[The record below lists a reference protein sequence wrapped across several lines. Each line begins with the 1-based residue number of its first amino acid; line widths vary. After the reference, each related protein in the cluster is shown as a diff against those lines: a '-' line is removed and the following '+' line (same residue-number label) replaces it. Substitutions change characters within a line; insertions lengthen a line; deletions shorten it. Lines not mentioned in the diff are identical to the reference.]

1 MTATTRAQLTRV
13 TAHRGDSSRFRENTL
28 PAIRSAIAAGADFVE
43 IDVRVSRDG
52 QVVVLHDASLLR
64 LWGLDR
70 AVSDVD
76 FEEIRRLGS
85 GEERIPLFSDVLELF
100 RECSSILLV
109 DMEEEAPAAAAA
121 AVVAAS
127 GVTVSWCGNLEGMR
141 TVRSL
146 DADANIWLPWNK
158 RATPPAE
165 LLAELRPEFVNSEF
179 VVLSQKIVDDIHA
192 TGSRV
197 ACWTVDTREDM
208 HWVLGLGVDCITTNR
223 LDVLQAT
230 VVEDPETWRGAAR
243 PRRLTGVETL
253 EALEVANE
261 LARWAIDFTRSA
273 DRGTIS
279 TKANPGDLVTEIDV
293 AVERHV
299 REVIAAR
306 LPGHLVVGEEMGGHA
321 EDGVPCWYLDPVD
334 GTTNL
339 ANFLPWTAFSL
350 ALAID
355 RTPLVGVV
363 ADPWRGDVFEAVAG
377 HGARLNGNALSLEP
391 AGDDRMALAGKVVAT
406 ELAGHL
412 PWPGMLEL
420 LAELGTQHSIM
431 RIMGSATLTVVG
443 IAAGRGA
450 AAVIGTFSPIDH
462 LAGALIVREAG
473 GVVLDASGRPD
484 AFPAE
489 GGVLLATPGAADE
502 VYGMWSRARA
512 AAGEQ

>member
-1 MTATTRAQLTRV
+1 M
-13 TAHRGDSSRFRENTL
+13 
-28 PAIRSAIAAGADFVE
+28 
-43 IDVRVSRDG
+43 
-52 QVVVLHDASLLR
+52 
-64 LWGLDR
+64 
-70 AVSDVD
+70 D

-85 GEERIPLFSDVLELF
+85 DEERIPLLSDVLELF
-100 RECSSILLV
+100 RECSSILLI

-127 GVTVSWCGNLEGMR
+127 GVEVSWCGNLDGMR

-179 VVLSQKIVDDIHA
+179 VVLTQKIVDDIHA
-192 TGSRV
+192 AGSRV
-197 ACWTVDTREDM
+197 ACWTVDKLEDM
-208 HWVLGLGVDCITTNR
+208 RWVLGLGVDSITSNQ
-223 LDVLQAT
+223 LDLLQAT
-230 VVEDPETWRGAAR
+230 VADDPETWQGAAR
-243 PRRLTGVETL
+243 PRRLTGPETL
-253 EALEVANE
+253 DALAVANE

-306 LPGHLVVGEEMGGHA
+306 LPGHLVVGEEMGGQA
-321 EDGVPCWYLDPVD
+321 EEGVPCWYLDPVD

-363 ADPWRGDVFEAVAG
+363 ADPWRGDLFEAVAG
-377 HGARLNGNALSLEP
+377 HGARLNGSALSIEP
-391 AGDDRMALAGKVVAT
+391 AGDEPMALAGKVVAT

-420 LAELGTQHSIM
+420 LDELGTQHSIM
-431 RIMGSATLTVVG
+431 RIMGSATMTVVG

-473 GVVLDASGRPD
+473 GMVLDASGRPD

-489 GGVLLATPGAADE
+489 GGLLLASPGAADE
-502 VYGMWSRARA
+502 VYEMWSRARA

>member
-1 MTATTRAQLTRV
+1 MTSPNTDQLTHV
-13 TAHRGDSSRFRENTL
+13 AAHRGDSSRFRENTL

-52 QVVVLHDASLLR
+52 QVVVLHDSTLLR

-70 AVSDVD
+70 AVDDVGFD
-76 FEEIRRLGS
+76 EIQRLGQ
-85 GEERIPLFSDVLELF
+85 GDERIPLLSEVLELF
-100 RECSSILLV
+100 RDCSATLV
-109 DMEEEAPAAAAA
+109 VDLEEEAPAAAAS

-127 GVTVSWCGNLEGMR
+127 AVRVSWCGNLEGMR

-146 DADANIWLPWNK
+146 DADANIWLPWNE

-179 VVLSQKIVDDIHA
+179 VVLTQKIVDEIHA
-192 TGSRV
+192 AGSRV
-197 ACWTVDTREDM
+197 ACWTVDEREDM
-208 HWVLGLGVDCITTNR
+208 CWVLELGVDSITTNR
-223 LDVLQAT
+223 LEFLQAI
-230 VVEDPETWRGAAR
+230 VADDPATWRGAGR
-243 PRRLTGVETL
+243 PCRLTGAETL
-253 EALEVANE
+253 EALAVANE
-261 LARWAIDFTRSA
+261 LASWAIEFTRSA

-306 LPGHLVVGEEMGGHA
+306 LPGHLVVGEEMGGAA

-355 RTPLVGVV
+355 RTPLVGIVG
-363 ADPWRGDVFEAVAG
+363 DPWRGDIFEAVAG
-377 HGARLNGNALSLEP
+377 HGARLNGDPLSLAP
-391 AGDDRMALAGKVVAT
+391 ASARPMSLAGKVVAT

-431 RIMGSATLTVVG
+431 RIMGSATMTVVG

-450 AAVIGTFSPIDH
+450 AAVIGTFNPIDH
-462 LAGALIVREAG
+462 LAGTLIVREAG
-473 GVVLDASGRPD
+473 GVVVDASGQPD

-489 GGVLLATPGAADE
+489 GGVLVATPGAADQ
-502 VYGMWSRARA
+502 VYEMWSRAREA
-512 AAGEQ
+512 AREQ